1 MDSVVEVRNGSGK
14 RHQKSQ
20 GGFFFLYFEGEIKK
34 DRLELMGQAVSYERQ
49 NWRAS
54 EVDRAMQRWLRRRN

>member
-1 MDSVVEVRNGSGK
+1 MDSVVEIRNGKGK
-14 RHQKSQ
+14 RHQKVSRHV
-20 GGFFFLYFEGEIKK
+20 FFLGGGNEK
-34 DRLELMGQAVSYERQ
+34 DRLDLMGQAVSYERQ